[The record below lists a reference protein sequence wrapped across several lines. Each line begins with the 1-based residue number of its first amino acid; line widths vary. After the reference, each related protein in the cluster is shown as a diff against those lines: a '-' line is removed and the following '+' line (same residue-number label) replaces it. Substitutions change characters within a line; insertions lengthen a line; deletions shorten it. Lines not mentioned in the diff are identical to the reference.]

1 MVLNVNRFGGGGRD
15 GSEWRRSR
23 EMGYMIA
30 LDVLQVLLEHECLR
44 YDQRH
49 LRPAVSRLLLR
60 SRDPG

>member
-1 MVLNVNRFGGGGRD
+1 
-15 GSEWRRSR
+15 
-23 EMGYMIA
+23 MGYVIA
-30 LDVLQVLLEHECLR
+30 LDVLQVLLEDECLR